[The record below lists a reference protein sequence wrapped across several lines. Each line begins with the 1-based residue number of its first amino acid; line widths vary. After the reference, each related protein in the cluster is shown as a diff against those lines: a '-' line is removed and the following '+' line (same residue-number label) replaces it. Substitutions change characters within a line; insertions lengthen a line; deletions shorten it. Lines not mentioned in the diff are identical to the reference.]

1 MTNFLL
7 VANLIFMFI
16 LLGLIANLVF
26 NKHYQSI
33 IENNKQEIEEHLLEL
48 DKLYITLIQK
58 VNEHIKQIE
67 HKYNQLEFKI
77 DKNIEKDIEKMFT
90 LNLRID
96 KNIEELFKKLKYLE
110 DENAKKYK
118 IIGNLKKKLHN
129 IKKGK

>member
-16 LLGLIANLVF
+16 LLALVVNLVF

-48 DKLYITLIQK
+48 ERLYIALTKK
-58 VNEHIKQIE
+58 VDEHINKIE
-67 HKYNQLEFKI
+67 HKYNQIEFKI
-77 DKNIEKDIEKMFT
+77 DKNIENEIEKMFT